1 MVILTTN
8 SQVLQQLQYSNLSNL
23 APIRVLGE
31 IKQESQRSP
40 NGEPWRSR
48 RFTSCTTNSVKLSD
62 WADIS

>member
-40 NGEPWRSR
+40 NGEP
-48 RFTSCTTNSVKLSD
+48 
-62 WADIS
+62 